1 MLKRLFNHAFV
12 LSVLVASYVI
22 SLQMV
27 STHLG
32 KKRPYHPSLEAGM
45 SILHPS
51 ILPLEKEKEQ
61 EKPRKPKDPQ
71 NPPKT
76 H

>member
-1 MLKRLFNHAFV
+1 
-12 LSVLVASYVI
+12 
-22 SLQMV
+22 MV